1 MKEVRKSTQFKKD
14 FKRYKNDR
22 EKVRLLFEV
31 VTKLANGEELPKENK
46 PHPLKGKLKQY
57 MECHIED
64 DYLLIWYDKIADRI
78 ELVRLGTHSELYGK

>member
-1 MKEVRKSTQFKKD
+1 MKEVKKSTQFKKD
-14 FKRYKNDR
+14 FKRYKNDK

-46 PHPLKGKLKQY
+46 PHPLNGRLRQF

-64 DYLLIWYDKIADRI
+64 DYLLIWYDKIADSI
-78 ELVRLGTHSELYGK
+78 ELVRLGTHSELYGR